1 MNKKIYI
8 SIIAFLICTFANG
21 QDIILS
27 QPYTASQFLSPAS
40 VGGGV
45 YQQRIQANMR
55 TQMFEG
61 ANLYNTVVAGW
72 DTRFKKNDE
81 EQNNYFGIGTSI
93 ISDRLIGGL
102 MQTNHFTVNLAYH
115 LFLDDDYYSEIALGL
130 GTTFSQTNIDKSK
143 LVFNDSYDQ
152 YSGYYFGT
160 SGDLINLKPF
170 PYKISANTGV
180 MYTRHTPVKFL
191 QISANAFFYGTPDLT
206 TTANPIATR
215 LKAIMYLNMEQVF
228 REANTFMLHASYNN
242 RLSNGDLNRQL
253 IAGAAVSFPMTYDW
267 EQVKRLYVGCMYRVG
282 EAIVPSVSLMVNKYT
297 FGLSY
302 DVYTNSKTGAN
313 IRQNGFEISLSTSF
327 GKRRNES
334 LKTIF
339 D

>member
-8 SIIAFLICTFANG
+8 SLIAILICTLAIG

-55 TQMFEG
+55 TQMFDG
-61 ANLYNTVVAGW
+61 VNLSNSLVAGW
-72 DTRFKKNDE
+72 DTRFRKKFE
-81 EQNNYFGIGTSI
+81 EQNNYFGIGTNI

-102 MQTNHFTVNLAYH
+102 MQTNHFSVNLAYH
-115 LFLDDDYYSEIALGL
+115 LFLDEDNSNEIALGL
-130 GTTFSQTNIDKSK
+130 GGTFSQTNLDKSK
-143 LVFNDSYDQ
+143 LIFNDSYDQ
-152 YSGYYFGT
+152 FSGNYLGS
-160 SGDLINLKPF
+160 SGDLINLKQF
-170 PYKISANTGV
+170 PYKISANTGIL
-180 MYTRHTPVKFL
+180 YTHQTTVQFF

-206 TTANPIATR
+206 TSTTTDATR
-215 LKAIMYLNMEQVF
+215 LKAILYLNMEQVF
-228 REANTFMLHASYNN
+228 NESNTFMVHASYDN
-242 RLSNGDLNRQL
+242 RLNSGNLNRQL
-253 IAGAAVSFPMTYDW
+253 LAGAAISFPMTYDW

-282 EAIVPSVSLMVNKYT
+282 EAFVPSVSLMVNKYT

-302 DVYTNSKTGAN
+302 DVYTNNKTGAS
-313 IRQNGFEISLSTSF
+313 IKQNGFEISLSTSL
-327 GKRRNES
+327 GKRRNEF